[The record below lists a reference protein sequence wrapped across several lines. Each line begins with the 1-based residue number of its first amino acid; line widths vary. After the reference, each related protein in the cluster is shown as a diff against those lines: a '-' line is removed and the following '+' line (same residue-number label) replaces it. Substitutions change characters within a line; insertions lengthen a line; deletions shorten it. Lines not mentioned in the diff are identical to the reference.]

1 MSSQGVDPRITLH
14 LTASQ
19 RNALLDLIA
28 GALPSHREDQHSRDD
43 NDQTRENPAASNELL
58 QLVMDAEPSRESSY
72 APATHS
78 IVRGYFALGERER
91 ERLRNEL
98 PGELSFYHVPPV
110 LQNGIIR
117 YLVDGVLPEGFL
129 QAVLCNNLVQ
139 SCRQAD
145 SAHIYHL
152 RDVVDCLTACA
163 PPESWGSRE
172 RVLAWTSTPERFEY

>member
-1 MSSQGVDPRITLH
+1 MSAQGVEPRITLH

-28 GALPSHREDQHSRDD
+28 GALPSQREDQHSHD
-43 NDQTRENPAASNELL
+43 NDQTPQDHAISGELL
-58 QLVMDAEPSRESSY
+58 QIVMDAEPSRESPHPP
-72 APATHS
+72 APHPM
-78 IVRGYFALGERER
+78 VRGYFALGDRER

-110 LQNGIIR
+110 LQTGIIR

-145 SAHIYHL
+145 SAHIFHL

-163 PPESWGSRE
+163 PPDSWGSRE
-172 RVLAWTSTPERFEY
+172 RVLAWTSTPERFDY

>member
-1 MSSQGVDPRITLH
+1 MAAQGVEPRITLH

-28 GALPSHREDQHSRDD
+28 GALPSQRDD
-43 NDQTRENPAASNELL
+43 QPANEDNDPRRDPQTTSGELL
-58 QLVMDAEPSRESSY
+58 QLVMDAESSRESSP
-72 APATHS
+72 APATHPM
-78 IVRGYFALGERER
+78 VRGYFALGERER
-91 ERLRNEL
+91 DRLRKEL

-110 LQNGIIR
+110 LQNGIVR

-139 SCRQAD
+139 ACRQVD
-145 SAHIYHL
+145 SAHIFHL

-163 PPESWGSRE
+163 PPDSWGSRE
-172 RVLAWTSTPERFEY
+172 RVLAWTSTPERFEN